1 MDCGKVWAG
10 PSDYTKPCEEQD
22 GVRRGQAGARGAL
35 RRHGRSLPLSGISVV
50 VSAEI
55 AVGFR
60 WGYGG
65 VSVRMLR
72 GEDAT
77 RRLCGDR
84 VVAPDPGAVTEL

>member
-1 MDCGKVWAG
+1 LWWGFG
-10 PSDYTKPCEEQD
+10 
-22 GVRRGQAGARGAL
+22 GVV
-35 RRHGRSLPLSGISVV
+35 VV

-60 WGYGG
+60 WDYGG

-77 RRLCGDR
+77 QRLCGDR
-84 VVAPDPGAVTEL
+84 VVAPDPGAMTER